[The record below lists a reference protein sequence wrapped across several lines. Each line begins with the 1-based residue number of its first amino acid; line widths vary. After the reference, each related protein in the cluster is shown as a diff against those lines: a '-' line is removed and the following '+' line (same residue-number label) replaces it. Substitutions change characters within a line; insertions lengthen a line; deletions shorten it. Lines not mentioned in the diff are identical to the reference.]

1 MFRQLLLSLGCTI
14 FLVGVLLFVIGLAL
28 PFGLYLCA
36 TGAIL
41 ALGVLF
47 ERRGYRPRVNRAS
60 AQWQETSER
69 FIDPVSGHLIVV
81 RYNPETGER
90 DYVDKGVAKE

>member
-1 MFRQLLLSLGCTI
+1 VFRQLLLSLGLTI
-14 FLVGVLLFVIGLAL
+14 FLLGVFLIVIGLAI
-28 PFGLYLCA
+28 PFGLYLCVA
-36 TGAIL
+36 GLIL
-41 ALGVLF
+41 AFGILL

-60 AQWQETSER
+60 GQWRETGER

-90 DYVDKGVAKE
+90 DYVDAGMAE

>member
-1 MFRQLLLSLGCTI
+1 MLRQLLMSLGCAAFILGVALT
-14 FLVGVLLFVIGLAL
+14 LVGLGLPL
-28 PFGLYLCA
+28 GLYLMVS
-36 TGAIL
+36 GAIL

-47 ERRGYRPRVNRAS
+47 ERSGYRPRVDRANG
-60 AQWQETSER
+60 QWQETSER

-90 DYVDKGVAKE
+90 DYVDKGVSKE

>member
-1 MFRQLLLSLGCTI
+1 MLRLLLLGLGCTL
-14 FLVGVLLFVIGLAL
+14 FLFGVLCTVIGLAL
-28 PFGLYLCA
+28 PFGLYLCIS
-36 TGAIL
+36 GAIL

-47 ERRGYRPRVNRAS
+47 ERRGYRPRVNRDS
-60 AQWQETSER
+60 GRWQETSER

-90 DYVDKGVAKE
+90 DYIDKGVAKD

>member
-1 MFRQLLLSLGCTI
+1 MFRRLLLSLGLTL
-14 FLVGVLLFVIGLAL
+14 FLLGVLLSVIGLAL
-28 PFGLYLCA
+28 PLGIYMIV

-47 ERRGYRPRVNRAS
+47 ERRGYRPRVDRTRG
-60 AQWQETSER
+60 QWQETSER

>member
-1 MFRQLLLSLGCTI
+1 VFRQLLLGVGLTLFLLGIFCT
-14 FLVGVLLFVIGLAL
+14 VIGLAL

-36 TGAIL
+36 SGAIL
-41 ALGVLF
+41 TFGVLF
-47 ERRGYRPRVNRAS
+47 ERRGYRPHVNRNS
-60 AQWQETSER
+60 GQWQETNER

>member
-1 MFRQLLLSLGCTI
+1 MFRRLLLSLGCTI
-14 FLVGVLLFVIGLAL
+14 FLVGVLLSLVGLAL
-28 PFGLYLCA
+28 PVGIYLCF

-47 ERRGYRPRVNRAS
+47 ERRGYRPKVNRAS
-60 AQWQETSER
+60 GQWQETNER

-90 DYVDKGVAKE
+90 DYVDTGVAE